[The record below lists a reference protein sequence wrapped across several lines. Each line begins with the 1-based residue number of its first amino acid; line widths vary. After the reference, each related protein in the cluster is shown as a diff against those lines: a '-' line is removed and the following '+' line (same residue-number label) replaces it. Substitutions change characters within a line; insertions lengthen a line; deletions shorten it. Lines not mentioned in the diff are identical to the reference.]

1 MEVQFLKCLIF
12 VAFMESVSLNSPVPI
27 PLQTVERREMFMPF
41 AAFVELS
48 GAGVPQTE
56 GSRRGG

>member
-1 MEVQFLKCLIF
+1 MKCLIF

-27 PLQTVERREMFMPF
+27 PLQTVERREMFTPF